1 MHVRVVD
8 YDPRWP
14 LLYAQEA
21 ARIPGNSRGQPL
33 GDPPHRLDQRC
44 ESGGQAV
51 IDILAVVRCL
61 QRVDIAAFEALGYES
76 MGEYGLPGRRF
87 FRKGGQAR
95 THHIHLYAR
104 ASQGEIRRHLALPAY
119 LRAHPDAALAYGAL
133 KRNLAERFCEDIDAY
148 CAGKDAFVKELE
160 RRALDWFAARE
171 SRFDG

>member
-21 ARIPGNSRGQPL
+21 ARIREIL
-33 GDPPHRLDQRC
+33 GDNLWEIHHIGSTSVANLAAKP
-44 ESGGQAV
+44 V

-133 KRNLAERFCEDIDAY
+133 KRDLAERYCEDIDAY

-171 SRFDG
+171 SPV